1 MNQIGEHLHTH
12 YPVREVLLNMEGCKL
27 YSLPKLPYDFKA
39 LAPAISEEQL
49 TLHYTK
55 HHQAYV
61 TGANA
66 VLEKLDKARKENT
79 DLDMK
84 AILKE
89 LSFHVG
95 GYRLHSLFWENL
107 APAGNGGG
115 GEPKGNLAKA
125 IDAEYG
131 SFARFRKEFTQA
143 ASSTEGSGWAVLT
156 YCMKTNRLLIMQ
168 LEKHNVNVI
177 PGYRILMALD
187 VWEHAY
193 YLDYRNDRAK
203 FIESFWSIVNWDEV
217 NKRLVSHLKK

>member
-1 MNQIGEHLHTH
+1 
-12 YPVREVLLNMEGCKL
+12 MEASSL
-27 YSLPKLPYDFKA
+27 YALPKLPYELKA

-61 TGANA
+61 NGANA
-66 VLEKLDKARKENT
+66 VLEKCQKARKENA

-84 AILKE
+84 AVLKE
-89 LSFHVG
+89 MSFHVG
-95 GYRLHSLFWENL
+95 GYRLHALFWKNL
-107 APAGNGGG
+107 APAGKGGG
-115 GEPKGNLAKA
+115 GEPGGKLAKA
-125 IDAEYG
+125 IEAEFG

-143 ASSTEGSGWAVLT
+143 ASAVEGSGWAALT
-156 YCMKTNRLLIMQ
+156 YCMTTNRLMIMQ

-193 YLDYRNDRAK
+193 YLDYKNDRAK
-203 FIESFWSIVNWDEV
+203 FIEAFWTIVNWEEV
-217 NKRLVSHLKK
+217 NRRFVSHLKK

>member
-1 MNQIGEHLHTH
+1 MAET
-12 YPVREVLLNMEGCKL
+12 KL
-27 YSLPKLPYDFKA
+27 YVLEKLPYDLNA
-39 LAPAISEEQL
+39 LAPAISEQQL

-66 VLEKLDKARKENT
+66 ILEKLAKARRENT

-84 AILKE
+84 ATLKE

-95 GYRLHSLFWENL
+95 GYRLHALFWENL
-107 APAGNGGG
+107 APAGKGGG
-115 GEPKGNLAKA
+115 GEPQGELLKA
-125 IDAEYG
+125 INAEYG
-131 SFARFRKEFTQA
+131 SFARFKKEFTQA
-143 ASSTEGSGWAVLT
+143 AMSTEGSGWAVLT

-168 LEKHNVNVI
+168 LEKHNINVI
-177 PGYRILMALD
+177 PGYRILMTLD

-203 FIESFWSIVNWDEV
+203 FIESFWTIVNWDEV
-217 NKRLVSHLKK
+217 NRRLVSHLKS

>member
-1 MNQIGEHLHTH
+1 
-12 YPVREVLLNMEGCKL
+12 MEGSKL
-27 YSLPKLPYDFKA
+27 YSLPKLPYDYKA

-55 HHQAYV
+55 HHLAYV

-66 VLEKLDKARKENT
+66 ILEKLDRARKENT

-84 AILKE
+84 ATLKE

-107 APAGNGGG
+107 APVGKGGG
-115 GEPKGNLAKA
+115 GEPKGELAKE
-125 IDAEYG
+125 INAEFG

-143 ASSTEGSGWAVLT
+143 ASSAEGSGWAVLT

-177 PGYRILMALD
+177 PGFRILMALD

-217 NKRLVSHLKK
+217 NKRLESHIKK

>member
-1 MNQIGEHLHTH
+1 MAET
-12 YPVREVLLNMEGCKL
+12 KL
-27 YSLPKLPYDFKA
+27 YSLEKLPYDFRA

-66 VLEKLDKARKENT
+66 ILEKLAKARRENA

-84 AILKE
+84 ATLKE

-95 GYRLHSLFWENL
+95 GYRLHSIFWENL
-107 APAGNGGG
+107 APAGKGGG
-115 GEPKGNLAKA
+115 GEPQGELAKA
-125 IDAEYG
+125 INAEFG
-131 SFARFRKEFTQA
+131 TFARFRKEFTQA
-143 ASSTEGSGWAVLT
+143 AMSTEGSGWAVLT

-177 PGYRILMALD
+177 PGFRILMALD

-203 FIESFWSIVNWDEV
+203 FIESFWTIVNWDEV
-217 NKRLVSHLKK
+217 NRRLVLHLKK